1 MFLSVIIPVFNAEKY
16 LSECLDS
23 LLVQDIN
30 RDDYEIICVNDG
42 STDRSLEI
50 LREYETKYA
59 NILVLDQCNKG
70 ICQARNAGFER
81 AQGDYVWFFD
91 SDDFVQDSAFGK
103 LKNITAQSHCDMLT
117 VGCYTFF
124 ETLSEEE
131 QELKKDNQIK
141 ENLFGNDVY
150 VILHLFRTSFLRDNG
165 LGFNYVRLKYSE
177 DTIFV
182 YEAKRKNPKRER
194 ASEVIYYYRRNSNS
208 TTLRKM
214 ASNTPR
220 VLSPLYAARI
230 AKGYYDKGERNTDT
244 ANIWM
249 SGLWGGLQQLSL
261 RSNKDINYALRRLRE
276 KKEWPVK
283 RPPECTLTKSYMT
296 TRTDFYGK
304 VYDWIYMH
312 QHTYL
317 GFQLMRIYNVL
328 RNCMLRYKRRCLTE
342 RDNSNYE

>member
-117 VGCYTFF
+117 VGCYTFC

-131 QELKKDNQIK
+131 QELKK
-141 ENLFGNDVY
+141 
-150 VILHLFRTSFLRDNG
+150 R
-165 LGFNYVRLKYSE
+165 
-177 DTIFV
+177 
-182 YEAKRKNPKRER
+182 
-194 ASEVIYYYRRNSNS
+194 
-208 TTLRKM
+208 
-214 ASNTPR
+214 
-220 VLSPLYAARI
+220 
-230 AKGYYDKGERNTDT
+230 
-244 ANIWM
+244 
-249 SGLWGGLQQLSL
+249 
-261 RSNKDINYALRRLRE
+261 
-276 KKEWPVK
+276 
-283 RPPECTLTKSYMT
+283 
-296 TRTDFYGK
+296 
-304 VYDWIYMH
+304 
-312 QHTYL
+312 
-317 GFQLMRIYNVL
+317 
-328 RNCMLRYKRRCLTE
+328 
-342 RDNSNYE
+342 